1 MLSWVKFLYITCF
14 IFVFSSCSRT
24 LLPPSLAVVG
34 GGIGALTGN
43 PLVAAGGAGAG
54 AAAGQLLL
62 MDKDKVESEVRV
74 LKALTSGDVNE
85 LVNAK
90 LDDAKNNGFFDNVL
104 AEVYGVLKLCVI
116 GLALWFIVP
125 MLYSHWRAKK
135 TEEKW
140 KTD

>member
-74 LKALTSGDVNE
+74 LKALNS
-85 LVNAK
+85 
-90 LDDAKNNGFFDNVL
+90 
-104 AEVYGVLKLCVI
+104 
-116 GLALWFIVP
+116 
-125 MLYSHWRAKK
+125 
-135 TEEKW
+135 
-140 KTD
+140 